1 MIVDFFPF
9 FAPYGEETLKL
20 RYEVLK
26 DQVDYFVIAES
37 NKTHSGY
44 DVERQFLS
52 LVKKLD
58 LDPKKIIYIP
68 HEIPGDDELEV
79 QAIDVQ
85 NTYGNRDKIESQRAR
100 ARERLQKDALLD
112 VLEEFT
118 DDTVFIHGDSDEI
131 VKPEAVQ
138 YLAKVCRENQNIIIK
153 VPLVYL
159 EGRGDLRLHHRENGA
174 PVQWS
179 GGMFLATKAQLKKAT
194 PSQIRSNV
202 NNPFPI
208 HYVTENGKAIQDLGW
223 HFSWMGGAEKR
234 ALKSQVWAHYNDSF
248 EWLGGNETDS
258 VKEIKS
264 YRDEAYVK
272 FLTEN
277 QLQEGSTP
285 PSGNKNH
292 VLKKYSVSELP
303 KEILKSDYLRNFFLP
318 AIKEQI
324 LDVSE
329 KAVLDPSSVI
339 NNYKKRI
346 WIVDDFYR
354 NPDEVRQ
361 YAMTREFDEG
371 GIGRGYIGRRTFKQY
386 LFNGMKEEF
395 EKIMGKKIT
404 RWEQY
409 GMNGR
414 FQYCYAGEPLVYH
427 CDEQKYA
434 GMLFLTPNAPFQTG
448 TSMFAHKATRIRHN
462 SHPEIMSTFSGH
474 TTLDR
479 TPYEPV
485 DVVGNVYNRLVI
497 FDAGLIHAASEY
509 FGYNLENSRLW
520 QMFFFDAE

>member
-26 DQVDYFVIAES
+26 DHVDYFVISES

-44 DVERQFLS
+44 DVERKFLEIID
-52 LVKKLD
+52 KLSINRN
-58 LDPKKIIYIP
+58 KIIYIP
-68 HEIPGDDELEV
+68 HVIPSDDELEI
-79 QAIDVQ
+79 QPIDIQ

-100 ARERLQKDALLD
+100 ARERLQKDAVLD
-112 VLEEFT
+112 VLEEFD
-118 DDTVFIHGDSDEI
+118 DDTVFIHSDADEI
-131 VKPEAVQ
+131 IRPEAIQ
-138 YLAKVCRENQNIIIK
+138 YLSDVCRTNQNIIIK

-159 EGRGDLRLHHRENGA
+159 EGRADLRLYHRDSDK
-174 PVQWS
+174 PVDWA
-179 GGMFLATKAQLKKAT
+179 GGMFLATKAQLMKAS

-208 HYVTENGKAIQDLGW
+208 HYVTENGSMIRDLGW

-234 ALKSQVWAHYNDSF
+234 ALKSQVWAHYNDTF
-248 EWLGGNETDS
+248 DWLGGNETDS
-258 VKEIKS
+258 VKEISS
-264 YRDEAYVK
+264 YRDESYVK

-277 QLQEGSTP
+277 EIREGSTP

-292 VLKKYSVSELP
+292 VLKKYSINDLP
-303 KEILKSDYLRNFFLP
+303 KILLENEYLRSFFLP
-318 AIKEQI
+318 SIDTNK
-324 LDVSE
+324 LDIFE
-329 KAVLDPSSVI
+329 KATLDPSSLVRS
-339 NNYKKRI
+339 YKKRV

-354 NPDEVRQ
+354 DPDEIRS
-361 YAMTREFDEG
+361 YALEREFDEG
-371 GIGRGYIGRRTFKQY
+371 GFGRGYIGRRTFKQY
-386 LFNGMKEEF
+386 LFPGLKEEF
-395 EKIMGKKIT
+395 EKIMGMKII
-404 RWEQY
+404 RWQEY

-414 FQYCYAGEPLVYH
+414 FQSCWAGEPLVYH
-427 CDEQKYA
+427 CDEQKFAATLY
-434 GMLFLTPNAPFQTG
+434 LTPDAPYQTG
-448 TSMFAHKATRIRHN
+448 TTMYAHKATRIRHN
-462 SHPEIMSTFSGH
+462 SHPNIMSTFSGK

-497 FDAGLIHAASEY
+497 FDAGMIHSASEY
-509 FGYNLENSRLW
+509 FGYDLEHSRLW